1 MNSKDLIKY
10 GIIAV
15 GVYLIYRYVQTQGG
29 LERLLGMTPGT
40 APGVTPPP
48 PAPGTSTGTTPPPP
62 TPPVLDTSG
71 LSVVPDV
78 NDSLTGYVKINGQP
92 IKLSIIQTDGRIFD
106 VNGQE
111 VTGALQSQGVD
122 IVALRS
128 AFASAGGLGAI
139 VMARPRTPYWL
150 M

>member
-1 MNSKDLIKY
+1 MNKDLIKY
-10 GIIAV
+10 GIIVV

-29 LERLLGMTPGT
+29 LEKLLGMRTVV
-40 APGVTPPP
+40 PGVTPPV

-62 TPPVLDTSG
+62 AAPVLDTSG

-122 IVALRS
+122 IVALRA

-139 VMARPRTPYWL
+139 VMSRPRTPYWL